1 MNKKNQKSSL
11 KRSKWR
17 SRPLKK
23 KQKSNHRNQR
33 QNRSQKQNR
42 NRNRKDNS
50 NRMGM
55 GMKIKTNKW
64 MRRQRKRKTF
74 YPVRPIKH
82 QTKMMVPE
90 HFTVVFIRKILIQN
104 LPKSIACSMGCL
116 IRIKLWRL
124 WRNWGR
130 KKNDFYTN
138 IQITENI
145 KECVFLLI

>member
-1 MNKKNQKSSL
+1 
-11 KRSKWR
+11 
-17 SRPLKK
+17 
-23 KQKSNHRNQR
+23 
-33 QNRSQKQNR
+33 
-42 NRNRKDNS
+42 
-50 NRMGM
+50 MGM
-55 GMKIKTNKW
+55 IIKTNKW

-74 YPVRPIKH
+74 YPVKPIKH

-124 WRNWGR
+124 WRNWAR

-138 IQITENI
+138 IQITKNI
-145 KECVFLLI
+145 KEYVFLLISARQVTLRKFYSTLLGAHLPLKWQPHSHNDSNSLVLTTQLRVFLKKSFYTLP